1 MAKQNRSSMSIEE
14 VVKSYYDTKEK
25 YDSLTKKFN
34 NIKKDFYSK
43 MDELMDDEDELTVEF
58 FTESYKVKK
67 VQKKQVTFDIGKLE
81 RSLDKQTLK
90 KVIIKRCSVVDYDS
104 LINYLKEL
112 GADPKIVKELIVTTK
127 EVDVDEV
134 DKLSELGEINE
145 KVVANAAKV
154 SIASQ
159 YYTVKKV

>member
-104 LINYLKEL
+104 LISYLREL

>member
-43 MDELMDDEDELTVEF
+43 MDELMDDEDELIVEF

>member
-90 KVIIKRCSVVDYDS
+90 KVIIKRCSVVDYNS

-127 EVDVDEV
+127 EVDADEV